1 MRINDTTT
9 HTLSGGAMDEKHVL
23 QKFKRQTVITIT
35 QLVQLLQCS
44 VITARRRLKKW
55 KTYTSINK
63 NGRYYTLPQIPV
75 FDANG
80 LWRYQTI
87 LFSKH
92 GNLKQTIIQLIRQAP
107 TGLSAAAIA
116 KMVAIAPSSSLFVQ
130 IKNVAGIRREKHQG
144 RFIYFSDN
152 PAIYNCQKQQ
162 WALSRQNIINWPTD
176 AEAVVILVQL
186 IKHPGIDLEQL
197 ADKVAQQGQRIAPAA
212 LRSFLQWHGL
222 LKKNSD
228 IKL

>member
-1 MRINDTTT
+1 
-9 HTLSGGAMDEKHVL
+9 MDEKHVL

-55 KTYTSINK
+55 NVYTSINK
-63 NGRYYTLPQIPV
+63 NGRYYTLPKVPV

-80 LWRYQTI
+80 LWQYQTI

-92 GNLKQTIIQLIRQAP
+92 GNLKQTIIQIIRQAP
-107 TGLSAAAIA
+107 TGLSAADIA
-116 KMVAIAPSSSLFVQ
+116 KMIALAPSSSLFAQ
-130 IKNVAGIRREKHQG
+130 IKNAAGIRREKHRG

-152 PAIYNCQKQQ
+152 PAIYKRQKQQ
-162 WALSRQNIINWPTD
+162 WVLNRQSNINWPTD

-186 IKHPGIDLEQL
+186 IKYPGISLEQL
-197 ADKVAQQGQRIAPAA
+197 AAKFAPQGQRIAPEV
-212 LRSFLQWHGL
+212 LGSFLQRHGL

>member
-1 MRINDTTT
+1 
-9 HTLSGGAMDEKHVL
+9 MDEKHVL

-55 KTYTSINK
+55 KVYTSINK
-63 NGRYYTLPQIPV
+63 NGRYYTLPKVPV

-80 LWRYQTI
+80 LWQYQTI

-92 GNLKQTIIQLIRQAP
+92 GNLKQTIIQIIRQAP
-107 TGLSAAAIA
+107 TGLSAADIA
-116 KMVAIAPSSSLFVQ
+116 KMIALAPSSSLFAQ
-130 IKNVAGIRREKHQG
+130 IKNAAGIRREKHRG

-152 PAIYNCQKQQ
+152 PAIYKRQKQQ
-162 WALSRQNIINWPTD
+162 WVLNRQSNINWPTD

-186 IKHPGIDLEQL
+186 IKYPGISLEQL
-197 ADKVAQQGQRIAPAA
+197 AAKFAPQGQRIAPEV
-212 LRSFLQWHGL
+212 LGSFLQRHGL

>member
-1 MRINDTTT
+1 MRYNNLIT
-9 HTLSGGAMDEKHVL
+9 HTLSGCAMDEKHVL

-55 KTYTSINK
+55 KVYNSINK
-63 NGRYYTLPQIPV
+63 NGRYYTLPKVPV

-80 LWRYQTI
+80 LWQYQTI

-92 GNLKQTIIQLIRQAP
+92 GNLKQTIIQIIRQAP
-107 TGLSAAAIA
+107 TGLSAADIA
-116 KMVAIAPSSSLFVQ
+116 KMVALAPSSSLFAQ
-130 IKNVAGIRREKHQG
+130 IKNAAGIRREKHRG

-152 PAIYNCQKQQ
+152 PAIYKRQKQQ
-162 WALSRQNIINWPTD
+162 WALNRQSNINWPTD

-186 IKHPGIDLEQL
+186 IKHPGISLEQL
-197 ADKVAQQGQRIAPAA
+197 AAKIALHGQRIAPEV
-212 LRSFLQWHGL
+212 LGSFLQSHGL
-222 LKKNSD
+222 LKK
-228 IKL
+228 KWL

>member
-1 MRINDTTT
+1 MRYHNLIT
-9 HTLSGGAMDEKHVL
+9 HTLSGCAMDEKHVL

-55 KTYTSINK
+55 KVYTSINK
-63 NGRYYTLPQIPV
+63 NGRYYTLPQGPV

-80 LWRYQTI
+80 LWQYQTI

-92 GNLKQTIIQLIRQAP
+92 GNLKQTIVQIIRQAP
-107 TGLSAAAIA
+107 TGLSTADIA
-116 KMVAIAPSSSLFVQ
+116 KMVALAPSSSLFAQ
-130 IKNVAGIRREKHQG
+130 IKNTAGIRREKHCG

-152 PAIYNCQKQQ
+152 HAIYKRQKQQ
-162 WALSRQNIINWPTD
+162 WALNRQSNINWPTD

-186 IKHPGIDLEQL
+186 IKHPGISLEQL
-197 ADKVAQQGQRIAPAA
+197 AAKVAPQGQRITPEV
-212 LRSFLQWHGL
+212 LGSFLQRHGL
-222 LKKNSD
+222 LKKNW
-228 IKL
+228 I

>member
-1 MRINDTTT
+1 
-9 HTLSGGAMDEKHVL
+9 MDEKHAL

-55 KTYTSINK
+55 KVYTSINK
-63 NGRYYTLPQIPV
+63 NGRYYTLPQVPV
-75 FDANG
+75 FDDNG
-80 LWRYQTI
+80 LWQYQTI

-92 GNLKQTIIQLIRQAP
+92 GNLKQTIIQIIRQAP
-107 TGLSAAAIA
+107 TGLSAADIA
-116 KMVAIAPSSSLFVQ
+116 KIVALSPSSSLFGQ
-130 IKNVAGIRREKHQG
+130 IKNAAGIRREKYCG
-144 RFIYFSDN
+144 RFVYFSDN
-152 PAIYNCQKQQ
+152 PAIYKRQKQQ
-162 WALSRQNIINWPTD
+162 WALNRQSNINWPTD

-186 IKHPGIDLEQL
+186 IKHPGISLEQL
-197 ADKVAQQGQRIAPAA
+197 TAKVALQGQRIASEV
-212 LRSFLQWHGL
+212 LGSFLQRHGL

>member
-1 MRINDTTT
+1 
-9 HTLSGGAMDEKHVL
+9 MDEKHAL

-55 KTYTSINK
+55 KVYTSINK
-63 NGRYYTLPQIPV
+63 NGRYYTLPQVPV
-75 FDANG
+75 FDDNG
-80 LWRYQTI
+80 LWQYQTI

-92 GNLKQTIIQLIRQAP
+92 GNLKQTIIQIIRQAP
-107 TGLSAAAIA
+107 TGLSAADIA
-116 KMVAIAPSSSLFVQ
+116 KIVALSPSSSLFGQ
-130 IKNVAGIRREKHQG
+130 IKNAAGIRREKYFG
-144 RFIYFSDN
+144 RFVYFSDN
-152 PAIYNCQKQQ
+152 PAIYKRQKQQ
-162 WALSRQNIINWPTD
+162 WALNRQSNINWPTD

-186 IKHPGIDLEQL
+186 IKHPGISLEQL
-197 ADKVAQQGQRIAPAA
+197 TAKVALQGQRIASEV
-212 LRSFLQWHGL
+212 LGSFLQRHGL